1 MAILKS
7 AALAASIALGL
18 ASLAQAAELR
28 LRAPSAGDQVP
39 TQLTASKSTAA
50 RTLDRTPVQVSWA
63 LEAAEPLNDRPVPF
77 VRESREYWLDA
88 SEAEL
93 QRGVALPT
101 TAEGALIRISPHGSN
116 VNRLTIDDIVIR
128 SGGRELTGRSATQ
141 NVADETSLRAAGMD
155 VPDGT
160 VIAKL
165 APSTGKGNLQLA
177 APAAR
182 GSYLIHV
189 FEPTSSTVLTLTTAR
204 DTVVAGQSLRVN
216 AQLTGAKAATA
227 KGVLT
232 APDGH
237 SQSFDLQRQ
246 SDGSWQADV
255 IPDAAHASGLEL
267 WEVHTFAS
275 GGDRSTPVLRD
286 AKTAFALSRP
296 TARLTGD
303 VRTVAD
309 TARGGGLS
317 FSLGVEAADA
327 SRYQLA
333 GVLYGTASDGTR
345 RPMAY
350 AQSAAWIDAGSGRL
364 SLSFDAASLGAGKLA
379 APYELRDLRLT
390 NQADMSLVERRE
402 RAVEIR

>member
-28 LRAPSAGDQVP
+28 LRAPEANDQVP
-39 TQLTASKSTAA
+39 ARLVTSKGTSA

-63 LEAAEPLNDRPVPF
+63 LDAADALNDRPQPF

-93 QRGVALPT
+93 QRGVSLPT
-101 TAEGALIRISPHGSN
+101 TAVGALLRISPHGNN
-116 VNRLTIDDIVIR
+116 VNRLTIDDVVVR
-128 SGGRELTGRSATQ
+128 SGGRELAGRAATQ
-141 NVADETSLRAAGMD
+141 SVADETALRAAGMD

-165 APSTGKGNLQLA
+165 APTAGKGNLQLA

-189 FEPTSSTVLTLTTAR
+189 FEPTSSTVFTLGTAR
-204 DTVVAGQSLRVN
+204 DTVVAGQSLRIS

-232 APDGH
+232 APDGY
-237 SQSFDLQRQ
+237 SQTFDLQLQ
-246 SDGSWQADV
+246 PDGRWQADV
-255 IPDAAHASGLEL
+255 VPDAAHASGLEL
-267 WEVHTFAS
+267 WEVHAFAS

-345 RPMAY
+345 KPMAY
-350 AQSAAWIDAGSGRL
+350 AQSAAWLDAGNGRL
-364 SLSFDAASLGAGKLA
+364 TLSFDAASLSAGKLA
-379 APYELRDLRLT
+379 APYELRDLRLS